1 LKELKEILFGV
12 NIDSV
17 YGDTNLSISGISFDS
32 RQIKQN
38 NIFIAIKGY
47 DLDGHNYID
56 QSINNGATV
65 VVCETLPKTINKYE
79 IVFIKVKCSKTAL
92 YTISSNLYGNPSSK
106 IDLIGVTGTNGKTTI
121 ATLLFDLYTELEIKS
136 GLISTVKISYDNKN
150 FQANQTTPDSLSIN
164 RFLSEMVNSNVRYC
178 FMEVSSHGIDQNRTD
193 GLVFKGGIFTNLTH
207 DHLDYH
213 ESFEN
218 YRDIKK
224 QFFDSLSNNSF
235 ALTNNDDKNGMV
247 MLQNTIADKYTY
259 SLNSVSDFKAK
270 ILESSFD
277 GMLLKI
283 NSTEFWSKLVG
294 KFNAYNILSVY
305 SAASILGL
313 PKNELLKAMS
323 SLDAVAGR
331 FQFYKKN
338 KITAIVDYA
347 HTPDALE
354 NILKSINEIK
364 TSENNLITV
373 VGCGGNRDKSKR
385 PLMGDIASNL
395 SSKVI
400 FTSDNPRFEDPEII
414 IEEMIS
420 GVRST
425 NSNKTISISNR
436 KEAIKAACQFAR
448 TNDIILVAGKG
459 HESYQEVKGVRSDFD
474 DFEIVKELLNQK
486 N

>member
-1 LKELKEILFGV
+1 MKLLREILYKV
-12 NIDSV
+12 EINSV
-17 YGDTNLSISGISFDS
+17 IGNTSLSINKIEFDS
-32 RQIKQN
+32 RLISDGDMY
-38 NIFIAIKGY
+38 IAITGVNV
-47 DLDGHNYID
+47 DGHSFIS
-56 QSINNGATV
+56 QAIKNGANCI
-65 VVCETLPKTINKYE
+65 VCEKTPDIKTDG
-79 IVFIKVKCSKTAL
+79 IVYVNVKSSRKAL
-92 YTISSNLYGNPSSK
+92 AIISSNYFDNPSSK
-106 IDLIGVTGTNGKTTI
+106 LNLIGVTGTNGKTTI

-218 YRDIKK
+218 YRDTKK
-224 QFFDSLSNNSF
+224 QFFDSLNNNSF

-247 MLQNTIADKYTY
+247 MLQNTMADKYTY

-283 NSTEFWSKLVG
+283 NTTEFWSKLVG

>member
-1 LKELKEILFGV
+1 MKLLREILYKV
-12 NIDSV
+12 EINSV
-17 YGDTNLSISGISFDS
+17 VGNTSLSINKIEFDS
-32 RQIKQN
+32 RLITDGDMY
-38 NIFIAIKGY
+38 IAITGVNV
-47 DLDGHNYID
+47 DGHSFIS
-56 QSINNGATV
+56 QAIQNGATCI
-65 VVCETLPKTINKYE
+65 VCEKTPDIKTDG
-79 IVFIKVKCSKTAL
+79 IVYVNVKSSRKAL
-92 YTISSNLYGNPSSK
+92 AIISSNYFDNPSSK
-106 IDLIGVTGTNGKTTI
+106 LNLIGVTGTNGKTTI

-218 YRDIKK
+218 YRDTKK
-224 QFFDSLSNNSF
+224 QFFDSLNNNSF

-313 PKNELLKAMS
+313 PKNELLKAIS

-414 IEEMIS
+414 IEEMVS

>member
-1 LKELKEILFGV
+1 LKLLREILYKV
-12 NIDSV
+12 EINSV
-17 YGDTNLSISGISFDS
+17 IGNTSLSINKIEFDS
-32 RQIKQN
+32 RLISDGDMY
-38 NIFIAIKGY
+38 IAITGVNV
-47 DLDGHNYID
+47 DGHSFIS
-56 QSINNGATV
+56 QAIQNGANCI
-65 VVCETLPKTINKYE
+65 VCEKIPDNKTDGVVYVN
-79 IVFIKVKCSKTAL
+79 VKSSRKAL
-92 YTISSNLYGNPSSK
+92 AIISSNYFDNPSSK
-106 IDLIGVTGTNGKTTI
+106 LNLIGVTGTNGKTTI
-121 ATLLFDLYTELEIKS
+121 ATLLFDLYTVLEIKS

-193 GLVFKGGIFTNLTH
+193 GLIFKGGIFTNLTH

-218 YRDIKK
+218 YRDTKK
-224 QFFDSLSNNSF
+224 RFFDSLSNNSF
-235 ALTNNDDKNGMV
+235 ALTNNDDKNGMF

-313 PKNELLKAMS
+313 PKNELLKAIS

-414 IEEMIS
+414 IEEMIT
-420 GVRST
+420 GVKST

>member
-1 LKELKEILFGV
+1 MKLLREILYKV
-12 NIDSV
+12 EINSV
-17 YGDTNLSISGISFDS
+17 IGNTSLSINKIEFDS
-32 RQIKQN
+32 RLIN
-38 NIFIAIKGY
+38 DGDMYIAITGVNV
-47 DLDGHNYID
+47 DGHRFIS
-56 QSINNGATV
+56 QAIQNGANCI
-65 VVCETLPKTINKYE
+65 VCEKIPDNKTDGVVYVN
-79 IVFIKVKCSKTAL
+79 VKSSRKAL
-92 YTISSNLYGNPSSK
+92 AIISSNYFDNPSSK
-106 IDLIGVTGTNGKTTI
+106 LNLIGVTGTNGKTTI
-121 ATLLFDLYTELEIKS
+121 ATLLFDLYTVLEIKS

-193 GLVFKGGIFTNLTH
+193 GLIFKGGIFTNLTH

-218 YRDIKK
+218 YRDTKK
-224 QFFDSLSNNSF
+224 RFFDSLSNNSF
-235 ALTNNDDKNGMV
+235 ALTNNDDKNGMF

-313 PKNELLKAMS
+313 PKNELLKAIS

-414 IEEMIS
+414 IEEMIT
-420 GVRST
+420 GVKST

>member
-1 LKELKEILFGV
+1 MKLLREILYKV
-12 NIDSV
+12 EINSV
-17 YGDTNLSISGISFDS
+17 VGNTSLSINKIEFDS
-32 RQIKQN
+32 RLISDGDMY
-38 NIFIAIKGY
+38 IAITGVNV
-47 DLDGHNYID
+47 DGHSFIS
-56 QSINNGATV
+56 QAIQNGANCI
-65 VVCETLPKTINKYE
+65 VCEKTPDIKTDG
-79 IVFIKVKCSKTAL
+79 IVYVNVKSSRKAL
-92 YTISSNLYGNPSSK
+92 AIISSNYFDNPSSK
-106 IDLIGVTGTNGKTTI
+106 LNLIGVTGTNGKTTI

-136 GLISTVKISYDNKN
+136 GLISTVKISYDDKN

-218 YRDIKK
+218 YRDTKK

-364 TSENNLITV
+364 TLENNLITV

>member
-1 LKELKEILFGV
+1 MKLLREILYKV
-12 NIDSV
+12 EINSV
-17 YGDTNLSISGISFDS
+17 VGNTSLSINKIEFDS
-32 RQIKQN
+32 RLISDGDMY
-38 NIFIAIKGY
+38 IAITGVNV
-47 DLDGHNYID
+47 DGHSFIS
-56 QSINNGATV
+56 QAIQNGANCI
-65 VVCETLPKTINKYE
+65 VCEKTPDIKTDG
-79 IVFIKVKCSKTAL
+79 IVYVNVKSSRKAL
-92 YTISSNLYGNPSSK
+92 AIISSNYFDNPSSK
-106 IDLIGVTGTNGKTTI
+106 LNLIGVTGTNGKTTI

-218 YRDIKK
+218 YRDTKK

-364 TSENNLITV
+364 TLENNLITV

>member
-1 LKELKEILFGV
+1 MYIAITGV
-12 NIDSV
+12 NVDGHSF
-17 YGDTNLSISGISFDS
+17 IS
-32 RQIKQN
+32 Q
-38 NIFIAIKGY
+38 AIK
-47 DLDGHNYID
+47 
-56 QSINNGATV
+56 NGANCI
-65 VVCETLPKTINKYE
+65 VCEKIPDNKTDGVVYVN
-79 IVFIKVKCSKTAL
+79 VKSSRKAL
-92 YTISSNLYGNPSSK
+92 AIISSNYFDNPSSK
-106 IDLIGVTGTNGKTTI
+106 LNLIGVTGTNGKTTI

-218 YRDIKK
+218 YRDTKK
-224 QFFDSLSNNSF
+224 RFFDSLSNNSF

-283 NSTEFWSKLVG
+283 NTTEFWSKLVG

-347 HTPDALE
+347 HTPDA
-354 NILKSINEIK
+354 
-364 TSENNLITV
+364 V
-373 VGCGGNRDKSKR
+373 
-385 PLMGDIASNL
+385 
-395 SSKVI
+395 
-400 FTSDNPRFEDPEII
+400 
-414 IEEMIS
+414 
-420 GVRST
+420 
-425 NSNKTISISNR
+425 
-436 KEAIKAACQFAR
+436 
-448 TNDIILVAGKG
+448 
-459 HESYQEVKGVRSDFD
+459 SYTHLTLPTTPYV
-474 DFEIVKELLNQK
+474 
-486 N
+486 

>member
-1 LKELKEILFGV
+1 MKLLREILYKV
-12 NIDSV
+12 EINSV
-17 YGDTNLSISGISFDS
+17 VGNTSLSINKIEFDS
-32 RQIKQN
+32 RLIVDGDMY
-38 NIFIAIKGY
+38 IAITGVNV
-47 DLDGHNYID
+47 DGHSFIS
-56 QSINNGATV
+56 QAIQNGANCI
-65 VVCETLPKTINKYE
+65 VCEKTPDIKTDG
-79 IVFIKVKCSKTAL
+79 IVYVNVKSSRKAL
-92 YTISSNLYGNPSSK
+92 AIISSNYFDNPSSK
-106 IDLIGVTGTNGKTTI
+106 LNLIGVTGTNGKTTI

-218 YRDIKK
+218 YRDTKK

>member
-1 LKELKEILFGV
+1 MKLLREILYKV
-12 NIDSV
+12 EINSV
-17 YGDTNLSISGISFDS
+17 VGNTSLSINKIEFDS
-32 RQIKQN
+32 RLISDGDMY
-38 NIFIAIKGY
+38 IAITGVNV
-47 DLDGHNYID
+47 DGHSFIS
-56 QSINNGATV
+56 QAIKNGANCI
-65 VVCETLPKTINKYE
+65 VCEKIPDNKTDGVVYVN
-79 IVFIKVKCSKTAL
+79 VKSSRKAL
-92 YTISSNLYGNPSSK
+92 AIISSNYFDNPSSK
-106 IDLIGVTGTNGKTTI
+106 LNLIGVTGTNGKTTI

-218 YRDIKK
+218 YRDTKK

-305 SAASILGL
+305 STASILGL

>member
-1 LKELKEILFGV
+1 MKLLREILYKV
-12 NIDSV
+12 EINSV
-17 YGDTNLSISGISFDS
+17 VGNTSLSINKIEFDS
-32 RQIKQN
+32 RLISDGDMY
-38 NIFIAIKGY
+38 IAITGVNV
-47 DLDGHNYID
+47 DGHSFIS
-56 QSINNGATV
+56 QAIQNGANCI
-65 VVCETLPKTINKYE
+65 VCEKTPDNKTDGVVY
-79 IVFIKVKCSKTAL
+79 VNVKSSRKAL
-92 YTISSNLYGNPSSK
+92 AIISSNYFDNPSSK
-106 IDLIGVTGTNGKTTI
+106 LNLIGVTGTNGKTTI

-218 YRDIKK
+218 YRDTKK
-224 QFFDSLSNNSF
+224 QFFDSLTNNSF

-459 HESYQEVKGVRSDFD
+459 HESYQEVKGVKSDFN

>member
-1 LKELKEILFGV
+1 MKLLREILYKV
-12 NIDSV
+12 EINSV
-17 YGDTNLSISGISFDS
+17 VGNTSLSINKIEFDS
-32 RQIKQN
+32 RLISDGDMY
-38 NIFIAIKGY
+38 IAITGVNV
-47 DLDGHNYID
+47 DGHSFIS
-56 QSINNGATV
+56 QAIQNGANCI
-65 VVCETLPKTINKYE
+65 VCEKTPENKTDG
-79 IVFIKVKCSKTAL
+79 IVYVNVKSSRKAL
-92 YTISSNLYGNPSSK
+92 AIISSNYFDNPSSK
-106 IDLIGVTGTNGKTTI
+106 LNLIGVTGTNGKTTI

-218 YRDIKK
+218 YRDTKK

-235 ALTNNDDKNGMV
+235 ALINNDDKNGMV

-420 GVRST
+420 GVKST
-425 NSNKTISISNR
+425 NSNKTISILNR

>member
-1 LKELKEILFGV
+1 MKLLREILYKV
-12 NIDSV
+12 EINSV
-17 YGDTNLSISGISFDS
+17 VGNTSLSINKIEFDS
-32 RQIKQN
+32 RLISDGDMY
-38 NIFIAIKGY
+38 IAITGVNV
-47 DLDGHNYID
+47 DGHSFIS
-56 QSINNGATV
+56 QAIKNGANCI
-65 VVCETLPKTINKYE
+65 VCEKIPDNKTDGVVYVN
-79 IVFIKVKCSKTAL
+79 VKSSRKAL
-92 YTISSNLYGNPSSK
+92 AIISSNYFDNPSSK
-106 IDLIGVTGTNGKTTI
+106 LNLIGVTGTNGKTTI

-150 FQANQTTPDSLSIN
+150 FNANQTTPDSLSIN
-164 RFLSEMVNSNVRYC
+164 RFLSQMVNSNVRYC

-218 YRDIKK
+218 YRDTKK

>member
-1 LKELKEILFGV
+1 MKLLREILYKV
-12 NIDSV
+12 EINSV
-17 YGDTNLSISGISFDS
+17 IGNTSLSINKIEFDS
-32 RQIKQN
+32 RLISDGDMY
-38 NIFIAIKGY
+38 IAITGVNV
-47 DLDGHNYID
+47 DGHSFIS
-56 QSINNGATV
+56 QAIQNGANCI
-65 VVCETLPKTINKYE
+65 VCEKIPDNKTDGVVYVN
-79 IVFIKVKCSKTAL
+79 VKSSRKAL
-92 YTISSNLYGNPSSK
+92 AIISSNYFDNPSSK
-106 IDLIGVTGTNGKTTI
+106 LNLIGVTGTNGKTTI
-121 ATLLFDLYTELEIKS
+121 ATLLFDLYTVLEIKS

-218 YRDIKK
+218 YRDTKK

>member
-1 LKELKEILFGV
+1 MKLLREILYKV
-12 NIDSV
+12 EINSV
-17 YGDTNLSISGISFDS
+17 VGNTSLSINKIEFDS
-32 RQIKQN
+32 RLISDGDMY
-38 NIFIAIKGY
+38 IAITGVNV
-47 DLDGHNYID
+47 DGHSFIS
-56 QSINNGATV
+56 QAIKNGAYCI
-65 VVCETLPKTINKYE
+65 VCEKIPDNKTDGVVYVN
-79 IVFIKVKCSKTAL
+79 VKSSRKAL
-92 YTISSNLYGNPSSK
+92 AIISSNYFDNPSSK
-106 IDLIGVTGTNGKTTI
+106 LNLIGVTGTNGKTTI

-218 YRDIKK
+218 YRDTKK

>member
-1 LKELKEILFGV
+1 MKLLREILYKV
-12 NIDSV
+12 EINSV
-17 YGDTNLSISGISFDS
+17 VGNTSLSINKIEFDS
-32 RQIKQN
+32 RLISDGDMY
-38 NIFIAIKGY
+38 IAITGVNV
-47 DLDGHNYID
+47 DGHSFIS
-56 QSINNGATV
+56 QAIQNGANCI
-65 VVCETLPKTINKYE
+65 VCEKTPDNKTDG
-79 IVFIKVKCSKTAL
+79 IVYVNVKSSRKAL
-92 YTISSNLYGNPSSK
+92 AIISSNYFDNPSSK
-106 IDLIGVTGTNGKTTI
+106 LNLIGVTGTNGKTTI

-218 YRDIKK
+218 YRDTKK

-364 TSENNLITV
+364 TLENNLITV

-420 GVRST
+420 GVKST

>member
-1 LKELKEILFGV
+1 MKLLREILYKV
-12 NIDSV
+12 EINSV
-17 YGDTNLSISGISFDS
+17 VGNTSLSINKIEFDS
-32 RQIKQN
+32 RLISDGDMY
-38 NIFIAIKGY
+38 IAITGVNV
-47 DLDGHNYID
+47 DGHSFIS
-56 QSINNGATV
+56 QAIQNGANCI
-65 VVCETLPKTINKYE
+65 VCEKTPDNKTDG
-79 IVFIKVKCSKTAL
+79 IVYVNVKSSRKAL
-92 YTISSNLYGNPSSK
+92 AIISSNYFDNPSSK
-106 IDLIGVTGTNGKTTI
+106 LNLIGVTGTNGKTTI

-218 YRDIKK
+218 YRDTKK

-420 GVRST
+420 GVKST

>member
-1 LKELKEILFGV
+1 MKLLREILYKV
-12 NIDSV
+12 EINSV
-17 YGDTNLSISGISFDS
+17 VGNTSLSINKIEFDS
-32 RQIKQN
+32 RLISDGDMY
-38 NIFIAIKGY
+38 IAITGVNV
-47 DLDGHNYID
+47 DGHSFIS
-56 QSINNGATV
+56 QAIQNGANCI
-65 VVCETLPKTINKYE
+65 VCEKTPDNKTDGVVY
-79 IVFIKVKCSKTAL
+79 VNVKSSRKAL
-92 YTISSNLYGNPSSK
+92 AIISSNYFDNPSSK
-106 IDLIGVTGTNGKTTI
+106 LNLIGVTGTNGKTTI

-218 YRDIKK
+218 YRDTKK

>member
-1 LKELKEILFGV
+1 MKLLREILYKV
-12 NIDSV
+12 EINSV
-17 YGDTNLSISGISFDS
+17 VGNTSLSINKIEFDS
-32 RQIKQN
+32 RLISDGDMY
-38 NIFIAIKGY
+38 IAITGVNV
-47 DLDGHNYID
+47 DGHSFIS
-56 QSINNGATV
+56 QAIQNGANCI
-65 VVCETLPKTINKYE
+65 VCEKTPD
-79 IVFIKVKCSKTAL
+79 IKTDGVVYVNVKSSRKAL
-92 YTISSNLYGNPSSK
+92 AIISSNYFDNPSSK
-106 IDLIGVTGTNGKTTI
+106 LNLIGVTGTNGKTTI

-218 YRDIKK
+218 YRDTKK

-420 GVRST
+420 GVKST

>member
-1 LKELKEILFGV
+1 MYIAITGV
-12 NIDSV
+12 NV
-17 YGDTNLSISGISFDS
+17 
-32 RQIKQN
+32 
-38 NIFIAIKGY
+38 
-47 DLDGHNYID
+47 DGHSFIS
-56 QSINNGATV
+56 QAIQNGANCI
-65 VVCETLPKTINKYE
+65 VCEKTPDIKTDG
-79 IVFIKVKCSKTAL
+79 IVYVNVKSSRKAL
-92 YTISSNLYGNPSSK
+92 AIISSNYFDNPSSK
-106 IDLIGVTGTNGKTTI
+106 LNLIGVTGTNGKTTI

-218 YRDIKK
+218 YRDTKK

-414 IEEMIS
+414 IEEMVS

>member
-1 LKELKEILFGV
+1 MKLLREILYKV
-12 NIDSV
+12 EINSV
-17 YGDTNLSISGISFDS
+17 LGNTSLSINKIEFDS
-32 RQIKQN
+32 RLISDGDMY
-38 NIFIAIKGY
+38 IAITGVNV
-47 DLDGHNYID
+47 DGHSFIS
-56 QSINNGATV
+56 QAIQNGANCI
-65 VVCETLPKTINKYE
+65 VCEKIPDNKTDGVVYVN
-79 IVFIKVKCSKTAL
+79 VKSSRKAL
-92 YTISSNLYGNPSSK
+92 AIISSNYFDNPSSK
-106 IDLIGVTGTNGKTTI
+106 LNLIGVTGTNGKTTI

-193 GLVFKGGIFTNLTH
+193 GLIFKGGIFTNLTH

-218 YRDIKK
+218 YRDTKK

-414 IEEMIS
+414 IEEMIR
-420 GVRST
+420 GVKST

>member
-1 LKELKEILFGV
+1 LKLLREILYKV
-12 NIDSV
+12 EINSV
-17 YGDTNLSISGISFDS
+17 VGNTSLSINKIEFDS
-32 RQIKQN
+32 RLISDGDMY
-38 NIFIAIKGY
+38 IAITGVNV
-47 DLDGHNYID
+47 DGHSFIS
-56 QSINNGATV
+56 QAIKNGANCI
-65 VVCETLPKTINKYE
+65 VCEKIPDNKTDGVVYVN
-79 IVFIKVKCSKTAL
+79 VKSSRKAL
-92 YTISSNLYGNPSSK
+92 AIISSNYFDNPSSK
-106 IDLIGVTGTNGKTTI
+106 LNLIGVTGTNGKTTI

-218 YRDIKK
+218 YRDTKK

-459 HESYQEVKGVRSDFD
+459 HESYQEINGVKSDFD
-474 DFEIVKELLNQK
+474 DFKIVKELLNQK

>member
-1 LKELKEILFGV
+1 MKLLREILYKV
-12 NIDSV
+12 EINSV
-17 YGDTNLSISGISFDS
+17 IGNTSLSINKIEFDS
-32 RQIKQN
+32 RLISDGDMY
-38 NIFIAIKGY
+38 IAITGVNV
-47 DLDGHNYID
+47 DGHSFIS
-56 QSINNGATV
+56 QAIQNGANCI
-65 VVCETLPKTINKYE
+65 VCEKIPDNKTDGVVYVN
-79 IVFIKVKCSKTAL
+79 VKSSRKAL
-92 YTISSNLYGNPSSK
+92 AIISSNYFDNPSSK
-106 IDLIGVTGTNGKTTI
+106 LNLIGVTGTNGKTTI
-121 ATLLFDLYTELEIKS
+121 ATLLFDLYTVLEIKS

-218 YRDIKK
+218 YRDTKK
-224 QFFDSLSNNSF
+224 RFFDSLSNNSF

-313 PKNELLKAMS
+313 PKNELLKAIS

>member
-1 LKELKEILFGV
+1 MKLLREILYKV
-12 NIDSV
+12 EINSV
-17 YGDTNLSISGISFDS
+17 VGNTSLSINKIEFDS
-32 RQIKQN
+32 RLISDGDMY
-38 NIFIAIKGY
+38 IAITGVNV
-47 DLDGHNYID
+47 DGHSFIS
-56 QSINNGATV
+56 QAIQNGANCI
-65 VVCETLPKTINKYE
+65 VCEKTPDNKTDG
-79 IVFIKVKCSKTAL
+79 IVYVNVKSSRKAL
-92 YTISSNLYGNPSSK
+92 AIISSNYFDNPSSK
-106 IDLIGVTGTNGKTTI
+106 LNLIGVTGTNGKTTI

-218 YRDIKK
+218 YRDTKK

>member
-1 LKELKEILFGV
+1 MKLLREILYKV
-12 NIDSV
+12 EINSV
-17 YGDTNLSISGISFDS
+17 VGNTSLSINKIEFDS
-32 RQIKQN
+32 RLISDGDMY
-38 NIFIAIKGY
+38 IAITGVNV
-47 DLDGHNYID
+47 DGHSFIS
-56 QSINNGATV
+56 QAIQNGANCI
-65 VVCETLPKTINKYE
+65 VCEKTPE
-79 IVFIKVKCSKTAL
+79 IKSDGVVYVNVKSSRKAL
-92 YTISSNLYGNPSSK
+92 AIISSNYFDNPSSK
-106 IDLIGVTGTNGKTTI
+106 LNLIGVTGTNGKTTI

-218 YRDIKK
+218 YRDTKK

-420 GVRST
+420 GVKST

>member
-1 LKELKEILFGV
+1 MKLLREILYKV
-12 NIDSV
+12 EINSV
-17 YGDTNLSISGISFDS
+17 IGNTSLSINKIEFDS
-32 RQIKQN
+32 RLISDGDMY
-38 NIFIAIKGY
+38 IAITGVNV
-47 DLDGHNYID
+47 DGHSFIS
-56 QSINNGATV
+56 QAIQNGANCI
-65 VVCETLPKTINKYE
+65 VCEKIPDNKTDGVVYVN
-79 IVFIKVKCSKTAL
+79 VKSSRKAL
-92 YTISSNLYGNPSSK
+92 AIISSNYFDNPSSK
-106 IDLIGVTGTNGKTTI
+106 LNLIGVTGTNGKTTI
-121 ATLLFDLYTELEIKS
+121 ATLLFDLYTVLEIKS

-178 FMEVSSHGIDQNRTD
+178 FMEVSSHGIDQNRTA

-218 YRDIKK
+218 YRDTKK
-224 QFFDSLSNNSF
+224 RFFDSLSNNSF
-235 ALTNNDDKNGMV
+235 ALTNNDDKNGMF

-313 PKNELLKAMS
+313 PKNELLKAIS

>member
-1 LKELKEILFGV
+1 MKLLREILYKV
-12 NIDSV
+12 EINSV
-17 YGDTNLSISGISFDS
+17 VGNTSLSINKIEFDS
-32 RQIKQN
+32 RLISDGDMYV
-38 NIFIAIKGY
+38 AITGVNV
-47 DLDGHNYID
+47 DGHSFIS
-56 QSINNGATV
+56 QAIQNGANCI
-65 VVCETLPKTINKYE
+65 VCEKTPENKTDGVVY
-79 IVFIKVKCSKTAL
+79 VNVKSSRKAL
-92 YTISSNLYGNPSSK
+92 AIISSNYFDNPSSK
-106 IDLIGVTGTNGKTTI
+106 LNLIGVTGTNGKTTI

-150 FQANQTTPDSLSIN
+150 FQANQTTPDSLLIN

-178 FMEVSSHGIDQNRTD
+178 FMEVSSHGIDQNRTA

-218 YRDIKK
+218 YRDTKK

>member
-1 LKELKEILFGV
+1 MKLLREILYKV
-12 NIDSV
+12 EINSV
-17 YGDTNLSISGISFDS
+17 IGSTSLSINKIEFDS
-32 RQIKQN
+32 RLISDGDMY
-38 NIFIAIKGY
+38 IAITGVNV
-47 DLDGHNYID
+47 DGHSFIS
-56 QSINNGATV
+56 QAIKNGANCI
-65 VVCETLPKTINKYE
+65 VCEKIPDNKTDGVVYVN
-79 IVFIKVKCSKTAL
+79 VKSSRKAL
-92 YTISSNLYGNPSSK
+92 AIISSNYFDNPSSK
-106 IDLIGVTGTNGKTTI
+106 LNLIGVTGTNGKTTI

-218 YRDIKK
+218 YRDTKK
-224 QFFDSLSNNSF
+224 QFFDSLNNNSF

-459 HESYQEVKGVRSDFD
+459 HESYQEVNGVRSDFD